1 MTATYI
7 PVIMDLVD
15 KIIYEDRKRKYSNAL
30 ILKILLITQIYGI
43 SYRSTEKFIKNHL
56 DLKEAICLNDIPN
69 FRTLSRRA
77 RMIDWHYVKAM
88 IFDLISREKENAAID
103 SFIVK
108 TCKNSTAVRRRSYRS
123 YKDRQSSWGF

>member
-15 KIIYEDRKRKYSNAL
+15 KIISEDRKRKYSNAL

-43 SYRSTEKFIKNHL
+43 SYRSTEKFFKNHL
-56 DLKEAICLNDIPN
+56 DLKEAICLNEITN

-77 RMIDWHYVKAM
+77 RMIDWHYVNAM
-88 IFDLISREKENAAID
+88 ILDLIFTEKENAAID

-108 TCKNSTAVRRRSYRS
+108 TCKNSTAVRR
-123 YKDRQSSWGF
+123 K